1 MTTVELN
8 EIIPDFSLPST
19 DNKDFQLD
27 DYRGKNVIIYFY
39 PKDNTPGC
47 TQEGKAF
54 RDHFAEFTALDTVIF
69 GISRDSVKVHTNFR
83 IKHAFPFHLLS
94 DKDEIACGLFDV
106 IKLKKLYGREY
117 MGIVRSTFLIDKKG
131 VLRTIWSKVK
141 VKNHIPEV
149 LEAIRSQVE

>member
-1 MTTVELN
+1 MSTVELN

-19 DNKDFQLD
+19 DNKDFQLA
-27 DYRGKNVIIYFY
+27 DYRGKNIIIYFY

-54 RDHFAEFTALDTVIF
+54 RDHFAEFTALDTVVF

-83 IKHAFPFHLLS
+83 EKHEFPFHLLS
-94 DKDEIACGLFDV
+94 DSDEKACDLFDV

-149 LEAIRSQVE
+149 LEEIRSQA